1 MSRSIR
7 LIAAVALVGLAVF
20 DSQRPTVSA
29 QARQSAGLYIV
40 QMDDLP
46 AGSYTGGVAG
56 LPATKASRGNKLD
69 PNSPTVTGYV
79 AYLDGRHNQAVARVG
94 GRKVYDY
101 RYAFNGFAA
110 ALTEAQAEALRTA
123 PGVLA
128 VTKDELVA
136 GDTATTPTFLGL
148 DQPGGLWDD
157 TGGVQDAGENVI
169 VGIIDSGI
177 WPENDSF
184 SDRTGTNGNGTKGGK
199 LGYQQIPGWHGK
211 CTPGEAFPA
220 SKCNQK
226 VIGAQRFNEAWGGDA
241 GLKAERPWEF
251 ASPRDYNGHGSHTAS
266 TAAGNNGVE
275 LTGPA
280 RIFGRISGI
289 APRARIAVYK
299 ALWSLEDGSQ
309 AQGFPSDL
317 VAAIDQAVADG
328 VDVINYSISGTST
341 NFLDPVE
348 IAFLFAADA
357 GVFVA
362 ASAGNAGPATGTV
375 AHPAPWITTVA
386 AGTHNRDGQG
396 SVTANGVTYNGASLA
411 TPVGPAPFIDSIA
424 AGLPGADPAEV
435 AFCYS
440 ASVVHNGAPVL
451 DPARVAG
458 RIVLCDRGG
467 NARVDKSLAVRNAGG
482 VGMVLVN
489 VTPNTINADFH
500 YVPSVHLADTARAAL
515 KAYSATAGA
524 TARINQATLVF
535 NVPAPLTAAFS
546 SRGPLTAGRGDL
558 LKPDVIAPGQD
569 IVAAVAPPS
578 NAGLLYNVYS
588 GTSMSSPHV
597 AGLAALLRDLHPD
610 WSPMTIKSA
619 LMTSA
624 SDVLDGPNTNPLVIF
639 RQGGGH
645 VRPNLAGNPGLVY
658 DSNVNDWLAFL
669 CGTTTGVT
677 PSVCTSLAAAGYS
690 LDPSD
695 MNVASIA
702 IGDLAGAQ
710 TVTRRVTNV
719 GGSNATYGA
728 SVTGMTGIT
737 TVVTPS
743 SLTLAPG
750 QTGSFTVTFTRTTA
764 ALSAYTGGQL
774 TWTDG
779 IHSVRTPL
787 VVRPVPLAA
796 PVEVSSTG
804 GPISYNVKFG
814 YSGTF
819 TASPRGLVPAV
830 LNTSTIA
837 DDPDDA
843 FEPVPSANVIAFP
856 MTIAPGTSYA
866 RFALF
871 DANVSPASDLDVY
884 VYLNSATGPVLVA
897 LSATATSQEAANLV
911 NPPAGDYT
919 VYVHGFD
926 VPGTANFTLFSWQ
939 FGTTSAGNMTVTAP
953 AAAVIGTNGTIGL
966 SFTGLAP
973 GTKYLGSVAYGGSA
987 GLPNPTIVSVTTP

>member
-289 APRARIAVYK
+289 APRARISVYK

-814 YSGTF
+814 YTGTF

>member
-289 APRARIAVYK
+289 APRARISVYK

-362 ASAGNAGPATGTV
+362 ASAGNAGPTTGTV

-814 YSGTF
+814 YTGTF